1 MQMDK
6 IEKLK
11 KVKEITK
18 NNSLKAEIDKKIKTL
33 EQQKPVLK

>member
-18 NNSLKAEIDKKIKTL
+18 NNSLKSEIDKKIKTL
-33 EQQKPVLK
+33 EQQKPVSK